1 MNGKNKR
8 AKAHQQERYLRSLSV
23 TTRVEKRRVPVL
35 LWPFW
40 AIWRLLTL
48 ILELTGRLVILV
60 LGVVLLIVGVIVS
73 LTVVGAVVGVPLAL
87 VGLMLISRGLF

>member
-1 MNGKNKR
+1 MSTR
-8 AKAHQQERYLRSLSV
+8 A
-23 TTRVEKRRVPVL
+23 EKRNVPVL

-48 ILELTGRLVILV
+48 VLEMTGRLVILV
-60 LGVVLLIVGVIVS
+60 LGLVLLIVGVIVS
-73 LTVVGAVVGVPLAL
+73 LTVVGAVVGVPVGI